1 MVLNIPAFALTIAEG
16 ALVQPWLWFTHL
28 LTNSGMTGIY
38 LAALAMFLAF
48 KFLVAPFLGATGDAL
63 SDTAAKRGMPKWKRR
78 ELERERASR
87 RKR

>member
-1 MVLNIPAFALTIAEG
+1 MDSLGIAG
-16 ALVQPWLWFTHL
+16 AVFLQPWLWFSQL
-28 LTNSGMTGIY
+28 LQSTGMTGIY
-38 LAALAMFLAF
+38 LASLVMFLAF